1 MKIFEN
7 LLYPFCALLMLV
19 SCATDLEESTRPEF
33 STVPISFGASDDAE
47 SVTRGNEIGSGWS
60 HEDNSKMAMWAYFFE
75 SGSSTPQS
83 MMQEQV
89 LTYSGTNARWE
100 YSPIIFWPK
109 SGTMDFFSYA
119 PARIIGGDGKYVTP
133 NAREEFT
140 TFSPS
145 HINHQAILMNCH
157 VPASQ
162 ITSTTQLETLA
173 KTKNVNDAANQFD
186 LMFAFQRNVK
196 CAEQTVSSKV
206 NMKFAH
212 VMAGIKFGVKE
223 GDTFNLP
230 AGTTKVVFSIGRLKT
245 GGTLAIC
252 EPPTPEAEP
261 GVVWTLDGQEGTF
274 YYTVPIVGGSIVFTS
289 EEFFFPPQDIEQGLV
304 VTAYFYDGEG
314 KKNQTDFRT
323 VRTDIKKLERG
334 KCTVLKLT
342 SKP

>member
-1 MKIFEN
+1 MM
-7 LLYPFCALLMLV
+7 A
-19 SCATDLEESTRPEF
+19 SCGSDLEETAKVEF
-33 STVPISFGASDDAE
+33 STVPVSFGASDDAGGM
-47 SVTRGNEIGSGWS
+47 TRGSEYGSDWS
-60 HEDNSKMAMWAYFFE
+60 IQFGSAMAMAMWAYYYQD
-75 SGSSTPQS
+75 GSSTPQS
-83 MMQEQV
+83 MMLENT
-89 LTYSGTNARWE
+89 LTYNSTNARWD
-100 YSPIIFWPK
+100 YSPIIYWPK
-109 SGTMDFFSYA
+109 SGNMDFFSYA

-162 ITSTTQLETLA
+162 ITSTTQLETL
-173 KTKNVNDAANQFD
+173 TKNVNDAANQFD

-212 VMAGIKFGVKE
+212 VMAGIKFGVE
-223 GDTFNLP
+223 SGATFNLP
-230 AGTTKVVFSIGRLKT
+230 AGTTKVVFGIGRLKT

-252 EPPTPEAEP
+252 EPSTPGAEP

-274 YYTVPIVGGSIVFTS
+274 YYTVDIVDGKLFFTS
-289 EEFFFPPQDIEQGLV
+289 DEFFFPPQNIENGLV
-304 VTAYFYDGEG
+304 VTAYFYDAGG
-314 KKNQTDFRT
+314 KTGYRT
-323 VRTDIKKLERG
+323 VRADIKQLERG

-342 SKP
+342 PNP